1 MIYSSKMKNFEINE
15 LVNAN
20 IMGLTSHTL
29 TATAAYAVTQ
39 FKRELRRL
47 MEELQS
53 ENQGLVKE
61 VEIEDGQA
69 FDTRHKEL
77 TDKTDRTKEEEKE
90 LEGMEKKLNRLVELR
105 GVLYNKEVEVKCK
118 PMSFDD
124 WRALKEEN
132 KELKIGNYELLEVW
146 ELNLEGVMWK
156 APEE

>member
-1 MIYSSKMKNFEINE
+1 MIYSSKMKYFEINE

-20 IMGLTSHTL
+20 IMGLTSHSL

-39 FKRELRRL
+39 FKREIKRL

-53 ENQGLVKE
+53 KNEGLVKE
-61 VEIEDGQA
+61 VEIEDGQS
-69 FDTRHKEL
+69 FDTRRKEL
-77 TDKTDRTKEEEKE
+77 ADKTDRTKEEEKE
-90 LEGMEKKLNRLVELR
+90 LEGMDKKMNRLVELR
-105 GVLYNKEVEVKCK
+105 TVLYNEECEVKCK

-132 KELKIGNYELLEVW
+132 KEIKIGNYELLEVW